1 MNMKPHKFST
11 PLLKAFTLIELL
23 VVIAIIAILAAM
35 LLPALSK
42 AKAKAQSVSCL
53 SSLRQW
59 GLGLQMYVGDSNE
72 LTPRDGTA
80 STGQYAYDSGA
91 TTGAGSPLDPYAW
104 FNVIPGYVADKP
116 LSYYFGTEVGAAYDK
131 FLPFPNN
138 GIGKIWHC
146 PTAIGT
152 RTDFANAQYGV
163 FSYIMDIDLKLKT
176 SIVNGSA
183 ATGASANSLA
193 WPNTIKTTAIRYPS
207 AQVFITEAAF
217 NPNLELYD
225 KTANTDPARNGI
237 YPCNRWVVFSQRHSK
252 GGNIVFMDGHSAWYK
267 WDYVYN
273 QNPVGDYRVE
283 KANSDIWWNPN
294 RDK

>member
-1 MNMKPHKFST
+1 MKLHRFTS
-11 PLLKAFTLIELL
+11 PLRKAFTLIELL

-42 AKAKAQSVSCL
+42 AKAKAQSVNCL
-53 SSLRQW
+53 STLRQW
-59 GLGLQMYVGDSNE
+59 GLGLQMYVADNND
-72 LTPRDGTA
+72 LIPRDGTA
-80 STGQYAYDSGA
+80 DSGQYAYDTGA
-91 TTGAGSPLDPYAW
+91 TTGAGSPNDPYAW
-104 FNVIPGYVADKP
+104 FNVIPAYVADKP
-116 LSYYFGTEVGAAYDK
+116 LSYYFGNESGAAYEK

-146 PTAIGT
+146 PTAVGT

-163 FSYIMDIDLKLKT
+163 FSYIMDIDLKLKS

-183 ATGASANSLA
+183 ATGPTSNSLQ
-193 WPNTIKTTAIRYPS
+193 WPNMPKITTIPFPS

-217 NPNLELYD
+217 NPNSELYD
-225 KTANTDPARNGI
+225 KTSNTDPARNGI
-237 YPCNRWVVFSQRHSK
+237 YPCNRWTVFSQRHSK
-252 GGNIVFMDGHSAWYK
+252 GGNIVFMDGHSAWFK

-273 QNPVGDYRVE
+273 QNPTPNYRVE
-283 KANSDIWWNPN
+283 KSNSDIYWNPN